1 MRFVAVTSCP
11 TGIAHSEMAAEAL
24 EQAARD
30 GGHEIEVEVQGASG
44 APPIPADRIAAADAV
59 IFAVDATVRDADR
72 FAGLPKVEVRTREAI
87 DRAAEIIARA
97 EAAAR
102 QRTPV
107 AAGAPADARPA
118 DEDEDVFASVTGTGT
133 SKGEEVRRWLMTGV
147 SYMIPFVV
155 GGGILIALAFAVGD
169 AIGVT
174 EIEIITEEGITG
186 PGAVDAGF
194 ADWFGAV
201 LLTIGGLAFSML
213 VPILAGFIAYAMAD
227 RPGIAP
233 GIVGGLLANEVGA
246 GFLGGLIAGLLA
258 GALVNLLKRIPV
270 KGTIKRMMP
279 ILIYPILGVLGV
291 GLLMLFVVG
300 EPVAAVNQALSD
312 WLQGMSGTNQLLLGL
327 IIGLMMAFDMGG
339 PVNKVAY
346 GFGILALDAGNLQV
360 MAAVMAAGMTPP
372 LGMALSTVLR
382 PKLYTEAEKGAG
394 EAAWIMGA
402 SFITEGAI
410 PFAAG
415 DPLRVIPSLMVGSA
429 VTGALSFTFNATFN
443 APHGGIWVI
452 GLIGNW
458 PLYLLAIAI
467 GTIVTAAMVTGL
479 KSFGRATPPVS
490 EEVTVNA

>member
-1 MRFVAVTSCP
+1 VKFVAVTSCP

-24 EQAARD
+24 EQAAKD
-30 GGHEIEVEVQGASG
+30 AGHELEVEVQGASG
-44 APPIPADRIAAADAV
+44 APPIPADHISQADAV
-59 IFAVDATVRDADR
+59 IFAVDATVRDVER

-87 DRAAEIIARA
+87 DKAREIIERA

-102 QRTPV
+102 QRVP
-107 AAGAPADARPA
+107 ASAGAAPDRPA
-118 DEDEDVFASVTGTGT
+118 DEEDVFASVTGKGT

-155 GGGILIALAFAVGD
+155 GGGILIALAFAIGD

-174 EIEIITEEGITG
+174 EIEIITEDGITG

-194 ADWFGAV
+194 TDWFGAV
-201 LLTIGGLAFSML
+201 LLTIGGVAFGML

-270 KGTIKRMMP
+270 TGTIKRMMP
-279 ILIYPILGVLGV
+279 ILIYPIVGVLGV

-300 EPVAAVNQALSD
+300 EPVAAVNQALAD

-415 DPLRVIPSLMVGSA
+415 DPLRVIPSLMAGSA

-443 APHGGIWVI
+443 APHGGVWVI

-467 GTIVTAAMVTGL
+467 GTVVTAVMVTTL
-479 KSFGRATPPVS
+479 KSLGRSVAPAS
-490 EEVTVNA
+490 EEATVHA